1 MLFNNSTMKSLSMEQ
16 CGLGEHEGQS
26 LSKGLG
32 NSPNLKYL
40 NLANNNLKDEGVKEF
55 KDPLCTDMIQL
66 RHLNL

>member
-1 MLFNNSTMKSLSMEQ
+1 MKSLSMEQ

-32 NSPNLKYL
+32 NSPYLKYL

-55 KDPLCTDMIQL
+55 KDPLGTDLI
-66 RHLNL
+66 